1 MNASSSPASWRSVTR
16 DRLPFAMVSLLVAAA
31 TIAGLL
37 LGGWVRS
44 DASPDVGAARAPAQ
58 ITEAGVRV
66 ELPSGWARGDAVN
79 IPGFTRPLGLR
90 NADQNLRATVERL
103 PATSS
108 ALLPAAFMRT
118 LKDVQSVLLG
128 AEPHLVGRFPGYRFT
143 VQRES
148 QLIFYTAPTTTGIV
162 TVACV
167 SPRYIGFPPGCEALA
182 SAIIVPGSRA
192 LEPGNRAAFF
202 SQLPAAVT
210 DLDAARTKG
219 LHELSSATR
228 ATDQARAAD
237 GLAQAHKDAIAALA
251 PLTSNGDGLPSDIV
265 RALSTTAT
273 AYAALAS
280 AARARL
286 PEPYAVASRAVN
298 RAEAGLHLTIAKSA
312 AAARAASRER

>member
-1 MNASSSPASWRSVTR
+1 
-16 DRLPFAMVSLLVAAA
+16 MVSILVAAA

-37 LGGWVRS
+37 LGGRVGS
-44 DASPDVGAARAPAQ
+44 DASPDVGAAAARAQ

-79 IPGFTRPLGLR
+79 IPGFTRPLALR

-118 LKDVQSVLLG
+118 LKDVQGVLLG

-162 TVACV
+162 TLACV
-167 SPRYIGFPPGCEALA
+167 SRRYVGFPPGCEALA
-182 SAIIVPGSRA
+182 SAITMRGSRA

-202 SQLPAAVT
+202 SLLPTAVT

-228 ATDQARAAD
+228 AADQATAAR
-237 GLAQAHKDAIAALA
+237 GLAQAHKDAAAALA
-251 PLTSNGDGLPSDIV
+251 PLTSDGDGIPSDMV

-286 PEPYAVASRAVN
+286 PKPYADAGRAVN
-298 RAEAGLHLTIAKSA
+298 SAEADLRLTIAKVV
-312 AAARAASRER
+312 AAARAASREP